1 MQDNKKVIAII
12 VAAGSGSRMGIS
24 LPKQFMKIGSTTVL
38 EEVARKF
45 EKNRNI
51 DGFFVVS
58 SEEYLEYTQELLKDY
73 KKLIA
78 VVIGGKTRQASVKNA
93 LDAMKDEEC
102 FVLVHDAA
110 RPYVRESLIDS
121 VLKAA
126 VEFGAAI
133 PVIEETDTIKAV
145 ESLDG
150 IRSFVKTTMDRSR
163 LKRVQ
168 TPQGFSFSLLKEAYD
183 NASKLGFEGTDDA
196 SLVEAIGEIVTVVHG
211 DESNIKI
218 TRINDMPTENRVG
231 NGFDVH
237 KLKEG
242 LPLVIGG
249 EKIPYE
255 KGLIGHSDAD
265 VLTHAVMDALLG
277 AAKLGDIGRMFPDTE
292 EAYKG
297 ANSISLLENVG
308 GKIKEEG
315 YEVINIDAT
324 VICEKPKLAEHIQRM
339 EENIAQALQIETK
352 RVNIKATTT
361 EGLGYEG
368 RGEGISASS
377 VCLLQVKNS

>member
-308 GKIKEEG
+308 RKIKEEG

-377 VCLLQVKNS
+377 VCLLQVKNN